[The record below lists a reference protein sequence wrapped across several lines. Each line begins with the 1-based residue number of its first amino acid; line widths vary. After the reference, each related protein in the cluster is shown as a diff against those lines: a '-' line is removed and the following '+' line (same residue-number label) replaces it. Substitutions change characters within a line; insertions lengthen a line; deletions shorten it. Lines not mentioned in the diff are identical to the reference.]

1 MKEKKGMYNE
11 RNENEGMKECL
22 TLIIGAVSFIH
33 FSFTF
38 LISFISHFSFG

>member
-1 MKEKKGMYNE
+1 MKGMNNE
-11 RNENEGMKECL
+11 SNDRNENDEMKECL
-22 TLIIGAVSFIH
+22 TLITGAVSFIH